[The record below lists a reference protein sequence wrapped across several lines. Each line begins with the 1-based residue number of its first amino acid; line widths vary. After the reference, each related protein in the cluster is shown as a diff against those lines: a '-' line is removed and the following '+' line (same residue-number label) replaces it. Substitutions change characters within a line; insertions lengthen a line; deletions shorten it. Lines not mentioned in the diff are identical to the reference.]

1 MTITAVVR
9 SMKALATGSVMIAM
23 ALGLLLPD
31 ISYGW
36 EEPTGFGP
44 LKFNDGVQKQFEQC
58 PTTGLKTCWEYHI
71 IGLNDGRDWYEQLR
85 SGLYTTRNL
94 KIGDSF
100 LPNITVSQ
108 AEDKVEML
116 NVVLPNSLFAH
127 WVSILTERYG
137 KPTSIEKSTWM
148 SKGGV
153 RVDNSTVKWIGREIH
168 ITITEH
174 GSKIDETDLSYTTKV
189 WRDKLAERRKEQ
201 FKKAVK
207 DL

>member
-1 MTITAVVR
+1 
-9 SMKALATGSVMIAM
+9 MKALAVKILMMAM
-23 ALGLLLPD
+23 TLGVPLPVS
-31 ISYGW
+31 SYGW
-36 EEPTGFGP
+36 DEPTGFGP
-44 LKFNDGVQKQFEQC
+44 LKFNDGVQKQFEEC
-58 PTTGLKTCWEYHI
+58 PTTGLKTCWEYHR

-85 SGLYTTRNL
+85 SGMYTIKYL

-108 AEDKVEML
+108 TEDKIEML
-116 NVVLPNSLFAH
+116 NVTLPNSVFGR

-153 RVDNSTVKWIGREIH
+153 RVDNSTVKWIGNEIH

-174 GSKIDETDLSYTTKV
+174 GSKIDETDLSYSTKA
-189 WRDKLAERRKEQ
+189 WRNKLADKRKEH
-201 FKKAVK
+201 FNKAVK